1 MKWGGVA
8 RRGAVK
14 VTEVPHDDRDPFTPE
29 EQASFAKRQAK
40 RDALAARQRDLEA
53 EARDAVERAESRAK
67 PARKK
72 STPKPIERRPLDEIP
87 VREVDAERT
96 LAIVL
101 GKDAGKKA
109 FGQLVKAA
117 DAFEA
122 GRYLDAIRTL
132 RPIIE
137 RAPEVAEVRELLGLS
152 LYRRSKWSEAAK
164 ELERFRSITGTAEQ
178 HPVLADCYRALGRW
192 ADVDVIWDELRS
204 ASPSAALVTEG
215 RVVVAGA
222 LADQGNVSGAIALL
236 EKKWKR
242 PKRPHE
248 HHLSRAY
255 ALADLYER
263 AGDGPRATELF
274 AWVARQDPSFSDAA
288 GRSQR

>member
-1 MKWGGVA
+1 
-8 RRGAVK
+8 VK
-14 VTEVPHDDRDPFTPE
+14 VVEVPHDDREPFTAE

-40 RDALAARQRDLEA
+40 RDAQAARQRDLEA
-53 EARDAVERAESRAK
+53 EARHAVERAEGRAK
-67 PARKK
+67 KPRRKT
-72 STPKPIERRPLDEIP
+72 TPKPVERRPLEEIP

-96 LAIVL
+96 LGVVL

-109 FGQLVKAA
+109 YAQLVKAA

-122 GRYLDAIRTL
+122 GRYLDAIRML
-132 RPIIE
+132 RSIAE

-192 ADVDVIWDELRS
+192 ADVEIIWDELRA
-204 ASPSAALVTEG
+204 ASPSASLVTEG

-222 LADQGNVSGAIALL
+222 LADQGDISGAIMLL

-242 PKRPHE
+242 PKRPYE

-263 AGDGPRATELF
+263 GGDGPRATELF

-288 GRSQR
+288 QRSQR

>member
-1 MKWGGVA
+1 
-8 RRGAVK
+8 
-14 VTEVPHDDRDPFTPE
+14 
-29 EQASFAKRQAK
+29 
-40 RDALAARQRDLEA
+40 
-53 EARDAVERAESRAK
+53 
-67 PARKK
+67 
-72 STPKPIERRPLDEIP
+72 
-87 VREVDAERT
+87 
-96 LAIVL
+96 VL

-109 FGQLVKAA
+109 YAQLVKAA

-122 GRYLDAIRTL
+122 GRYLDAIRML
-132 RPIIE
+132 RSIAE

-192 ADVDVIWDELRS
+192 ADVEIIWDELRA
-204 ASPSAALVTEG
+204 ASPSASLVTEG

-222 LADQGNVSGAIALL
+222 LADQGDISGAIMLL

-242 PKRPHE
+242 PKRPYE

-263 AGDGPRATELF
+263 GGDGPRATELF

-288 GRSQR
+288 QRSQR

>member
-1 MKWGGVA
+1 LKWGGVA

-14 VTEVPHDDRDPFTPE
+14 VTEVPHDEREPFSAD

-53 EARDAVERAESRAK
+53 EARSAVERAEGRAK
-67 PARKK
+67 PPRKK

-87 VREVDAERT
+87 IREADAERT
-96 LAIVL
+96 LNVVL

-109 FGQLVKAA
+109 FNQLSKAA

-122 GRYLDAIRTL
+122 GRYLDTIRIL
-132 RPIIE
+132 RPIVE

-192 ADVDVIWDELRS
+192 KDVEIIWDELRS

-222 LADQGNVSGAIALL
+222 LADQGDLRGAIALL
-236 EKKWKR
+236 ERKWKR

-263 AGDGPRATELF
+263 GGDGPRATELF
-274 AWVARQDPSFSDAA
+274 AWVARQDPTFSDASA
-288 GRSQR
+288 RAER